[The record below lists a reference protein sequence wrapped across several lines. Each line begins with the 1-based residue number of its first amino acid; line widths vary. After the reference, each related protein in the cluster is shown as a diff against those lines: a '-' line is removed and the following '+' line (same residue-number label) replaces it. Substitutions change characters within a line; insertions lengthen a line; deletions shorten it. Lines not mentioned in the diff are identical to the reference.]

1 MLQRKLR
8 SLPNVTILVSA
19 QTTEVIGDGAK
30 VTALTYKDR
39 GTGDMHRVELEGI
52 FVQIGLLPNTEW
64 LKGALDL
71 SPRGEII
78 IDAHGATSLPGV
90 YAAGDATTVPY
101 KQIIIAMGAGATA
114 ALGAFDYMMRQS
126 APSETNVSVAA

>member
-1 MLQRKLR
+1 M
-8 SLPNVTILVSA
+8 
-19 QTTEVIGDGAK
+19 
-30 VTALTYKDR
+30 
-39 GTGDMHRVELEGI
+39 
-52 FVQIGLLPNTEW
+52 
-64 LKGALDL
+64 
-71 SPRGEII
+71 PR
-78 IDAHGATSLPGV
+78 ATSLPGV